1 MTMGADSVTSA
12 GAPLPPF
19 GKSLGKMNT
28 ADWTTMVE
36 RGIVMFGELYFICYL
51 QI

>member
-1 MTMGADSVTSA
+1 
-12 GAPLPPF
+12 
-19 GKSLGKMNT
+19 MNT

-51 QI
+51 QIWIYCIDEYWILVY